1 VTKLGKHIYVG
12 LSGYEGKKCLNI
24 STSLNAHCVFVLGIV
39 SSMSTIG
46 VMGCI
51 LQIFGENSSIAWYTI

>member
-1 VTKLGKHIYVG
+1 VTNLGKHNYVG

-39 SSMSTIG
+39 SSMNIVG

-51 LQIFGENSSIAWYTI
+51 LQIFGETHL

>member
-1 VTKLGKHIYVG
+1 MTKLGKHIYVG

-51 LQIFGENSSIAWYTI
+51 